1 MSTSMPTYLNCSPDV
16 VGGLIETVTA
26 ALLGNSSFLEGEP
39 EGTEDI
45 EMVLDALK
53 ILRPKVAELETFAGL
68 LLMRR
73 GQWDEAIHLFSGLV
87 ARSPNY
93 AYGKALLAFCLSFKG
108 DPNWRQ
114 AATEAMRETPDR
126 TTRALVRALAARDDL
141 NEALRAHQNGAPFE
155 VPVSIARLAED
166 LDDESDVSMAAVPG
180 KPAAQGQPE
189 TVEQSRFLRL

>member
-1 MSTSMPTYLNCSPDV
+1 MPTYLNCSPDV

-53 ILRPKVAELETFAGL
+53 ILRPKVAELETFTGL

-87 ARSPNY
+87 ARSPSY
-93 AYGKALLAFCLSFKG
+93 SYGKALLAFCLSFKG

-180 KPAAQGQPE
+180 KPAAQGQSE